1 MINFYRV
8 GKNMKKEII
17 DKKADDLTEQIY
29 AGFGSGY
36 GVLFG
41 IPSNCRQAVRAVIKW
56 VLKVVDDCPPFS
68 SVRLYKKYR
77 NNRSLCLTEKRYV
90 LEAYWKYTETEKD
103 DALGFKDWL
112 FDYYFKGYG
121 DKKI

>member
-8 GKNMKKEII
+8 GKNMRKEII
-17 DKKADDLTEQIY
+17 VKRADELTEQIY
-29 AGFGSGY
+29 AGFGSDT

-41 IPSNCRQAVRAVIKW
+41 IPSDCRQAVRAVIKQ
-56 VLKVVDDCPPFS
+56 VLKVVADCPPFS

-77 NNRSLCLTEKRYV
+77 NDRSLLSTERLYV

-121 DKKI
+121 DKK